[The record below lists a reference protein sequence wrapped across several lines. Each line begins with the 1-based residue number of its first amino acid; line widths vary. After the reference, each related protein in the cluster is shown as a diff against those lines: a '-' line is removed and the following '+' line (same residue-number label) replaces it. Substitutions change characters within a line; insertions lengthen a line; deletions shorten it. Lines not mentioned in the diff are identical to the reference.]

1 MMRALFAAIGG
12 LRNHMTYMDVVATNI
27 ANINTTGYKA
37 SRVTFQDMLSQ
48 TITGASAPTA
58 ERGGTN
64 PAQVGLGMNLRS
76 IDVQHIQ
83 GALQATGKLTDF
95 AVQGKG
101 FFIVKD
107 GNRAFYTRDGAF
119 DIGVSGELVNPTTG
133 YKVQG
138 WSADAGGVV
147 DTTTVLGPLTIPF
160 GTSVAAQ
167 ETTAVTFVG
176 NLDAGK
182 SIGETL
188 ATTIDIYDSLGA
200 SHAVTVTFT
209 KNATA
214 NTWDVTVGG
223 DGVIVTSASASPSA
237 VVFDSQGA
245 ITTPTPPAPLVLTTN
260 LAAGVTQ
267 TGTDVITTNISMVG
281 VTQFAAQGT
290 VGTTANN
297 GSSAGALSSFSVGP
311 AGDITGIFSNGVNRS
326 LGQIALAVFTNAA
339 GLSRIGSNAFEPTS
353 NSGVAIVGVP
363 GNGGRGTLGTGVLE
377 GSNTDLAREFTNVIL
392 AQRGFQASSRVI
404 STSDEMLQD
413 LVSLIR

>member
-48 TITGASAPTA
+48 TITGASAPTP

-107 GNRAFYTRDGAF
+107 GNRSFYTRDGAF

-138 WSADAGGVV
+138 WSADNAGVV
-147 DTTTVLGPLTIPF
+147 DTTKVLGPLTIPF

-176 NLDAGK
+176 NLDATLVAGNV
-182 SIGETL
+182 L
-188 ATTIDIYDSLGA
+188 ATTIDVYDSLGTP
-200 SHAVTVTFT
+200 HAVTVTFT
-209 KNATA
+209 KNAAA
-214 NTWDVTVGG
+214 NTWDVTAAG
-223 DGVIVTSASASPSA
+223 DGVKVTSASVAPA
-237 VVFDSQGA
+237 QVVFDATGA
-245 ITTPTPPAPLVLTTN
+245 ITTPASPAPLVLTTN

-267 TGTDVITTNISMVG
+267 AGVDLITTNITMTG
-281 VTQFAAQGT
+281 VTQFSAQGT

-297 GSSAGALSSFSVGP
+297 GSSAGSLSSFSVGP

-339 GLSRIGSNAFEPTS
+339 GLSRVGSNAFEPTS